1 MTLRRRAAC
10 ALILI
15 VLSAGAIAGETTIT
29 LPAETAAFQPGKG
42 IELAQVNCLVCH
54 SADYI
59 RTQPPMPRKF
69 WEAEVK
75 KMREKY
81 GAPTPE
87 ATVPTLVD
95 YLAATYGI
103 AEAKKP

>member
-1 MTLRRRAAC
+1 MKTPTSFALAALTIC
-10 ALILI
+10 AATAL
-15 VLSAGAIAGETTIT
+15 AGEVTIT
-29 LPAETAAFQPGKG
+29 LPAETAVFQPGKG
-42 IELAQVNCLVCH
+42 IELAQANCLICH
-54 SADYI
+54 SPDYI
-59 RTQPPMPRKF
+59 RVQPPMPRKF

-103 AEAKKP
+103 ADAKKP

>member
-1 MTLRRRAAC
+1 MKPLPAF
-10 ALILI
+10 ALIALTA
-15 VLSAGAIAGETTIT
+15 SAAVALAGETTIT
-29 LPAETAAFQPGKG
+29 LPAPNVTLNPGKG
-42 IELAQVNCLVCH
+42 IELAQANCLICH
-54 SADYI
+54 STDYI
-59 RTQPPMPRKF
+59 ATQPPMPRKF

-87 ATVPTLVD
+87 TIVPTLVD
-95 YLAATYGI
+95 YLATTYGA

>member
-1 MTLRRRAAC
+1 MKTLLIPTL
-10 ALILI
+10 AL
-15 VLSAGAIAGETTIT
+15 LSITATLAFADELKIT
-29 LPAETAAFQPGKG
+29 LPSETATLRTGKG
-42 IELAQVNCLVCH
+42 IELAQANCVVCH

-59 RTQPPMPRKF
+59 QTQPPMPRKF

-87 ATVPTLVD
+87 DTVPTLVD
-95 YLAATYGI
+95 YLATTYGVPD
-103 AEAKKP
+103 AKKP

>member
-1 MTLRRRAAC
+1 MKTRPAILLAAL
-10 ALILI
+10 ALL
-15 VLSAGAIAGETTIT
+15 VTGAIAAELKIT
-29 LPAETAAFQPGKG
+29 LPAETTVLRPGKG
-42 IELAQVNCLVCH
+42 AELAQANCLICH
-54 SADYI
+54 SPDYI
-59 RTQPPMPRKF
+59 QTQPPMPRKF

-87 ATVPTLVD
+87 ETVPTLVE

-103 AEAKKP
+103 PDAKKP